1 MLAVCSR
8 RRAESRGD
16 RRMRSGSQHRTPGSL
31 TTPRQGPR
39 KPRLAEDRRTPDP
52 AAAHQRELDQ
62 RVEDLA
68 RQLAD
73 VVNTAGLESRQDL
86 REDAPAATPAT
97 ETHVPQF
104 SPLAFAILIGLVSLP
119 LVLLFPPLGLGL
131 FGMAVVMGIWGLID
145 TFFHRAPA
153 PPKPR

>member
-52 AAAHQRELDQ
+52 AAAHQREPDQ
-62 RVEDLA
+62 RGEDLA
-68 RQLAD
+68 RQLAG

-86 REDAPAATPAT
+86 GQSALGLLKEVAERDDAPAAPPAT
-97 ETHVPQF
+97 ATHAPPF
-104 SPLAFAILIGLVSLP
+104 SP
-119 LVLLFPPLGLGL
+119 
-131 FGMAVVMGIWGLID
+131 
-145 TFFHRAPA
+145 
-153 PPKPR
+153 